1 MDSDSELS
9 KIRNMGIAAH
19 IDAGKT
25 TTTERILYY
34 TKKIHRIGEVHEGT
48 ATMDWMVQE
57 QERGITITSAAT
69 TIFWKGHKVNLIDTP
84 GHVDFTIEVE
94 RSLRV
99 LDGMVA
105 VICAVAG
112 VEPQSETVW
121 RQANRYSVP
130 RIVLVNKMDRIG
142 ADFEKAVK
150 SMKDK
155 LAANVVPI
163 QLPWGKESG
172 FKGIID
178 LIKMKAY
185 TFSEEDYG
193 KTVIEEEIPDSLR
206 EESIMA
212 RNLMLEAIADKDESF
227 LELYLNEKFEEKDIK
242 SALRRLVIKGAFYPV
257 LCASALKNKGI
268 QPLLDAVIDYLP
280 SPLDL
285 PPVRGEDPVKGKE
298 VIIKH
303 SKNEFFSALAF
314 KIAGDAYSGR
324 LTYFRVYSGKVKKG
338 DKIRNATRNTVERIG
353 RLLRVHADHKEDI
366 DVVEAGDIVATVG
379 LKNVKTGDTLCSLN
393 KRVVFES
400 LHIPEPVISMSIE
413 PKSNADKDKMDEVLK
428 MIEEEDPTIHITIDK
443 NTGQKLISG
452 MGELHLDIIRDR
464 LLREFNLQ
472 VRVGKPYVAYRET
485 ITKEAEAEAKFE
497 KEIGGRGQYAHVV
510 LKAEPIERGSGLV
523 FENNVKD
530 EKVIPNVYIPYIKE
544 SIEEAA
550 SVGPLGS
557 YQVTDVK
564 ITLVGGSYHEVDS
577 NENAFKMAANIAFR
591 TVIEKAS
598 PVLLEPIMRMQI
610 ITPEEFLGDVIG
622 DLNSRR
628 GKVKH
633 IDTRDNIKIIEANV
647 PLAEVFGYATSI
659 RSLTKG
665 RGSYT
670 MEPAY
675 FDIVPKNIEEQILD
689 WKR

>member
-9 KIRNMGIAAH
+9 KIRNIGIAAH

-34 TKKIHRIGEVHEGT
+34 TKKIHRIGEVHDGT
-48 ATMDWMVQE
+48 ATMDWMIQE

-69 TIFWKGHKVNLIDTP
+69 TIYWNEHKINLIDTP

-94 RSLRV
+94 RALRV
-99 LDGMVA
+99 LDGMIA

-121 RQANRYSVP
+121 RQANRYNVP
-130 RIVLVNKMDRIG
+130 RLVLINKMDRIG
-142 ADFEKAVK
+142 ADFEKAVQ
-150 SMKDK
+150 SLREK

-163 QLPWGKESG
+163 QLPYGKESEYEG
-172 FKGIID
+172 VID
-178 LIKMKAY
+178 LIKEKCY
-185 TFSEEDYG
+185 TFSEEDMG
-193 KTVIEEEIPDSLR
+193 KTVIENEIPDELK
-206 EESIMA
+206 EEASIS
-212 RNLMLEAIADKDESF
+212 RNIMLEAIADKDEIF
-227 LELYLNEKFEEKDIK
+227 LEKYLSENYTVDDIK
-242 SALRRLVIKGAFYPV
+242 SAIRRMVVKGEIYPV

-268 QPLLDAVIDYLP
+268 QPLLDAVVDYLP

-285 PPVRGEDPVKGKE
+285 PPVKGIDPLTEKE
-298 VIIKH
+298 ISIRH
-303 SKNEFFSALAF
+303 SKKEIFSALAF
-314 KIAGDAYSGR
+314 KIAGDSYSGR
-324 LTYFRVYSGKVKKG
+324 LTYFRVYSGKIKKG
-338 DKIRNATRNTVERIG
+338 EKIRNATRNTVERIG

-366 DVVEAGDIVATVG
+366 DYVEAGDIVATVG
-379 LKNVKTGDTLCSLN
+379 LKNVKTGDTLCSVH

-413 PKSNADKDKMDEVLK
+413 PKSNADKDRMDEVLK
-428 MIEEEDPTIHITIDK
+428 MIEEEDPTIKITIDK

-452 MGELHLDIIRDR
+452 MGELHLDIIKDR

-472 VRVGKPYVAYRET
+472 VRVGKPYVAYKET
-485 ITKEAEAEAKFE
+485 ITKEGESECRFE
-497 KEIGGRGQYAHVV
+497 KEIGGRGQFGHVV
-510 LKAEPIERGSGLV
+510 FHAEPTRRGEGV
-523 FENNVKD
+523 IFENRLKNDKI
-530 EKVIPNVYIPYIKE
+530 IPNIYIPFIKE
-544 SIEEAA
+544 AVEEAA

-557 YQVTDVK
+557 YPVTDIK
-564 ITLVGGSYHEVDS
+564 ISLIGGSYHEVDS
-577 NENAFKMAANIAFR
+577 NENAFKMAANMAFKS
-591 TVIEKAS
+591 VVEKCE

-610 ITPEEFLGDVIG
+610 ITPDEFLGEVIG
-622 DLNSRR
+622 DINSRR

-633 IDTRDNIKIIEANV
+633 IDTKEGMRTIDAEI
-647 PLAEVFGYATSI
+647 PLAEVFGYSTTI

-689 WKR
+689 WRR